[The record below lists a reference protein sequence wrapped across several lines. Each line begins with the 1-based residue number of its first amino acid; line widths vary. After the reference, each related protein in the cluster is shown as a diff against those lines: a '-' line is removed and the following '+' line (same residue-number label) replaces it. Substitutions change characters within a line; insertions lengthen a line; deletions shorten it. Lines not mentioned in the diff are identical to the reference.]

1 MEINNLIAKINNKI
15 CNKIKCEKIL
25 IEDKT
30 FLHRK
35 HKNFDHKKFHLKIR
49 IESLE
54 LKSKKK
60 VEATREIFNILN
72 QELKDYIHSIQL
84 LINQ

>member
-1 MEINNLIAKINNKI
+1 MKINNLIDEVKKKI

-30 FLHRK
+30 MFHKK
-35 HKNFDHKKFHLKIR
+35 HKNFDPKKFHLKITLR
-49 IESLE
+49 SLE

-60 VEATREIFNILN
+60 IEANRYIFTILKE
-72 QELKDYIHSIQL
+72 ELKDHIHSIQL
-84 LINQ
+84 LIN

>member
-1 MEINNLIAKINNKI
+1 MEINNLITKINNKI
-15 CNKIKCEKIL
+15 RNKVKCEKLL

-35 HKNFDHKKFHLKIR
+35 HKNFDRKKFHLKIT

-60 VEATREIFNILN
+60 VEANRQIFNILN

-84 LINQ
+84 LIN

>member
-1 MEINNLIAKINNKI
+1 MKINNLIEKVKKKI

-35 HKNFDHKKFHLKIR
+35 LKNFDPEKFHLKITLNS
-49 IESLE
+49 IK

-60 VEATREIFNILN
+60 IEANKYVYKILD
-72 QELKDYIHSIQL
+72 QELRDHIHSIQL
-84 LINQ
+84 FIN

>member
-1 MEINNLIAKINNKI
+1 MEINKLITKINNKI
-15 CNKIKCEKIL
+15 CNKIKCEKIS

-60 VEATREIFNILN
+60 VEANRQIFNILN

-84 LINQ
+84 LIN

>member
-1 MEINNLIAKINNKI
+1 MKINNLIKKIKNKI

-30 FLHRK
+30 FLHKK

-49 IESLE
+49 IESIE
-54 LKSKKK
+54 LKSKK
-60 VEATREIFNILN
+60 R
-72 QELKDYIHSIQL
+72 
-84 LINQ
+84 

>member
-1 MEINNLIAKINNKI
+1 MKINNLIEKVKKKI

-35 HKNFDHKKFHLKIR
+35 HKNFDPEKFHLKITLNS
-49 IESLE
+49 IK

-60 VEATREIFNILN
+60 IEANKYVYKILD
-72 QELKDYIHSIQL
+72 QELRDHIHSIQL
-84 LINQ
+84 FIN

>member
-1 MEINNLIAKINNKI
+1 MEINNLITKINNKI
-15 CNKIKCEKIL
+15 RNKVKCEKIL

-60 VEATREIFNILN
+60 VEANRQIFNILN

-84 LINQ
+84 LIN

>member
-30 FLHRK
+30 FLHKK
-35 HKNFDHKKFHLKIR
+35 HKNFDKKKFHLKIR
-49 IESLE
+49 IGL
-54 LKSKKK
+54 
-60 VEATREIFNILN
+60 
-72 QELKDYIHSIQL
+72 
-84 LINQ
+84 

>member
-1 MEINNLIAKINNKI
+1 MEINKLITKINNKI